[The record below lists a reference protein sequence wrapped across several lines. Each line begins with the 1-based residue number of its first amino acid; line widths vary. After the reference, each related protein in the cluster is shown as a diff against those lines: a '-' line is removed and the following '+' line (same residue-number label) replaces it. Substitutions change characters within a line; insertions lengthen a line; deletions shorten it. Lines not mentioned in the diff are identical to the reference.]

1 LLYPP
6 FIFEYTPLVS
16 ILLLLPKEVLQFAW
30 AVLFKP
36 HRRVEPTPF
45 PDTTIDVAGMFMYA
59 ESVVTEPFV
68 SFNFIVLSFIS
79 TKIASA
85 LPTIGADT

>member
-1 LLYPP
+1 
-6 FIFEYTPLVS
+6 
-16 ILLLLPKEVLQFAW
+16 
-30 AVLFKP
+30 
-36 HRRVEPTPF
+36 
-45 PDTTIDVAGMFMYA
+45 MYA